1 MNEVQPLS
9 PEVLVQLDPV
19 PSTIIAVFNQLIKQ
33 NWNGT
38 CSIIR
43 VNEALGILR
52 LIYRYPEDV
61 VRRNNWIEA
70 AKRMFTDSG
79 YSVESFGEDDD
90 ECLEFKRA
98 M

>member
-9 PEVLVQLDPV
+9 PDVLARLDPV

-52 LIYRYPEDV
+52 LIYRYSEDM

-70 AKRMFTDSG
+70 TKKVFTDSG
-79 YSVESFGEDDD
+79 YQVETFGEDDD

-98 M
+98 V